1 MSASASPRRAA
12 TANASTTAKAPNT
25 AKAPKTVKTPKR
37 RAEANV
43 VDGARVIE
51 LRSHPRSFA
60 FIADEL
66 GLGNAH
72 AAFDAFLSALGT
84 KSAAEQRT
92 LRTEENGRLDDL
104 EKRTRK
110 RSAPEQLERKLEA
123 IKVLRKRLMAS
134 TA

>member
-1 MSASASPRRAA
+1 MPVRRAA
-12 TANASTTAKAPNT
+12 P
-25 AKAPKTVKTPKR
+25 AKAPKG
-37 RAEANV
+37 RAAAKPTMVADE

-60 FIADEL
+60 YIANEL

-84 KSAAEQRT
+84 RPAAEQRT
-92 LRTEENGRLDDL
+92 LRKQESGRLDDL

-110 RSAPEQLERKLEA
+110 RSEPAQLERKLEA
-123 IKVLRKRLMAS
+123 IAVLRQRLMA
-134 TA
+134 TPA